1 MCLLSM
7 SFEFFRVSVC
17 NLLLEQMF
25 VQVSGGDKHDFV
37 NILFTICVRIHV
49 FFVILLLIFSGM

>member
-7 SFEFFRVSVC
+7 SFELFRVSVC

-25 VQVSGGDKHDFV
+25 VYKLVEET
-37 NILFTICVRIHV
+37 NTTL
-49 FFVILLLIFSGM
+49 